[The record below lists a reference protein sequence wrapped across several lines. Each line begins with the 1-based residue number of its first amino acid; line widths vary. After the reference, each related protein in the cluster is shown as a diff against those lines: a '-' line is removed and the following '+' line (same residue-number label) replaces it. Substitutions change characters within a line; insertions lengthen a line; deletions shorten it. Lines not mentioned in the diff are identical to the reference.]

1 MERIWFGFRW
11 VGHSADIKNYNS
23 SLNRVKFPSLLVHW
37 LNVWRMIKLLNLS
50 EVQWPAWKWGVA
62 TVTGGVTWGLLLT
75 WSPSW
80 SLGRLVAD
88 PASGTIGTYVGNEC
102 RKIRTF
108 SFTIG
113 KDLDKKITPTHKPQ
127 FLSLKKVQKHLFIL
141 RAVLAK
147 AIMHLKCLGCSRNLI
162 NIHFFSLSFSFRMP
176 SWISSQGVWAGKE
189 GHPGVMGSV
198 QPHSSK
204 AFRKWWKLTLGLE
217 SGDVWVRDRV
227 KLRFNLS
234 PSMC

>member
-1 MERIWFGFRW
+1 MIWFQ
-11 VGHSADIKNYNS
+11 VGWPQCTYSKLQFQFEQSQLPVSTCPLTKCVKDDKVTKPLWASVTCLKMGSGNCHWRSHVLLAW
-23 SLNRVKFPSLLVHW
+23 SL
-37 LNVWRMIKLLNLS
+37 
-50 EVQWPAWKWGVA
+50 G
-62 TVTGGVTWGLLLT
+62 
-75 WSPSW
+75 W

-108 SFTIG
+108 SFTLG
-113 KDLDKKITPTHKPQ
+113 KDLDKKLTPTHKPQ

-147 AIMHLKCLGCSRNLI
+147 EIMHLKCLGCSRNLI
-162 NIHFFSLSFSFRMP
+162 NIHFFSLSFFSRMP
-176 SWISSQGVWAGKE
+176 SWISSQGVWAGRE
-189 GHPGVMGSV
+189 GHPGVLGSG
-198 QPHSSK
+198 QPHSSQ
-204 AFRKWWKLTLGLE
+204 AFRKWWKLTLGPE